1 MSEKR
6 FYWLKLPEDFF
17 RQKEIK
23 RLRQISGGD
32 TFVIVYLKML
42 LLSLKD
48 DGRLYYDNIMEDFI
62 SELALD
68 LDESPDNV
76 GVTVNFLLKAGILL
90 EVTPSEYEILTA
102 KVMTGSE
109 TSSAVRKRRSRKGQI
124 PEQAG
129 KCHSNVTECHTEI
142 EKSKRRVREEA
153 EAEAEAEAEPPPPP
167 PPGRAEAYF
176 RDKIDSDPST
186 SSMERLRAFEGK
198 MGIDVC
204 NRAID
209 EAINAGKKSWN
220 YVNAILTDK
229 LAKGVRSLEDWD
241 RVEAGYQEGKKHP
254 SNPFLRMAAVQ
265 DLQALHDRF
274 EAEEEIVSVQDDPP
288 PF

>member
-1 MSEKR
+1 MVERPGVLLYFDDFNPALEAMPDEQLGALFRAVMCYAQTGEVLPLDRFGEFVFKIVKPKIDRDGDKLEKKRLHGLYMTYCRTAGEDKLSEKE
-6 FYWLKLPEDFF
+6 WLIENY
-17 RQKEIK
+17 Q
-23 RLRQISGGD
+23 S
-32 TFVIVYLKML
+32 T
-42 LLSLKD
+42 S
-48 DGRLYYDNIMEDFI
+48 
-62 SELALD
+62 SELA
-68 LDESPDNV
+68 
-76 GVTVNFLLKAGILL
+76 VNYQ
-90 EVTPSEYEILTA
+90 S
-102 KVMTGSE
+102 
-109 TSSAVRKRRSRKGQI
+109 TSSDQQQQQQQQQHQQQQQGQG
-124 PEQAG
+124 QGQRQQHAG
-129 KCHSNVTECHTEI
+129 G
-142 EKSKRRVREEA
+142 EK
-153 EAEAEAEAEPPPPP
+153 P
-167 PPGRAEAYF
+167 PPGQAEAYF

-220 YVNAILTDK
+220 YINAILTDK

-254 SNPFLRMAAVQ
+254 GNPFLRMAAVQ
-265 DLQALHDRF
+265 ELQALHDRF